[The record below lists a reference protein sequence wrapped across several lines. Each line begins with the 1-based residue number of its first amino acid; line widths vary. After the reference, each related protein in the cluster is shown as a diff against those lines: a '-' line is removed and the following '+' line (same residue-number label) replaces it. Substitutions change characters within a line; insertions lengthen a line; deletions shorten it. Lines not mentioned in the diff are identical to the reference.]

1 MRKPWFRKP
10 TLWVILGLLVWSLF
24 LLWGEWQKGEE
35 VNNHYLTLAKFYPQN
50 EEKFLALFLLEEIKK
65 DAPLQVV
72 KTPEEGGNWEVQ
84 VTLDS
89 QESRE
94 EFSQKMVDLFQLLSS
109 FGFVIKEEKEGEK
122 DFYSIF
128 RGTEPWFFL
137 KTFIPPRARV
147 ALVIDDL
154 GYNLGVDERFLDL
167 PVKLNVSIFPH
178 LPLSKKIASLAQEK
192 GKEVLI
198 HFPMEAEDAR
208 ENSREAF
215 LLRVGDSKEEVQK
228 KVEEALRLIPQ
239 AKGIN
244 NHKGSRATSDY
255 LLMSCF
261 TDSLKGKGLYFLDSL
276 TSSNSVAY
284 QLASQ
289 KGIPS
294 FRRDIFLD
302 GEPSF
307 SYVTAQLKKT
317 VEIAKKKG
325 QAIAIGHPNEATCEA
340 IYQFVSKF
348 SEPGVEFVF
357 LSEMEG
363 RN

>member
-1 MRKPWFRKP
+1 M
-10 TLWVILGLLVWSLF
+10 
-24 LLWGEWQKGEE
+24 WGEWQKEE

-50 EEKFLALFLLEEIKK
+50 KEKFLALFLLEEIKK
-65 DAPLQVV
+65 DAPLEIV
-72 KTPEEGGNWEVQ
+72 KTPEEGGAWEVQ

-94 EFSQKMVDLFQLLSS
+94 EFSQKMVDVFQLLSS
-109 FGFVIKEEKEGEK
+109 LGFVVKEEKEGEK

-137 KTFIPPRARV
+137 ETFIPPRARV

-154 GYNLGVDERFLDL
+154 GYNLEMAERFLDL

-178 LPLSKKIASLAQEK
+178 LPLAKKIASLAQEK

-208 ENSREAF
+208 ENSGEAF
-215 LLRVGDSKEEVQK
+215 LLRVGDSEEKVQR
-228 KVEEALRLIPQ
+228 KVEEALRLVPQ
-239 AKGIN
+239 AKGVN

-261 TDSLKGKGLYFLDSL
+261 TDSLKGKGVYFLDSL
-276 TSSNSVAY
+276 TSSNSLAY
-284 QLASQ
+284 RLASQ

-294 FRRDIFLD
+294 FRRDVFLD
-302 GEPSF
+302 GELSL
-307 SYVTAQLKKT
+307 SYVMTQLQKT
-317 VEIAKKKG
+317 VEIAKKNG
-325 QAIAIGHPNEATCEA
+325 QAVAIGHPNEVTYEA
-340 IYQFVSKF
+340 IRQFVSEF